1 MKFRDFLII
10 STTVMSMPL
19 VRKRGSDD
27 LFAWAGLLGAILFI
41 VHGFVVLPTL
51 PALIEDLKKEIQKDF
66 LEL

>member
-1 MKFRDFLII
+1 
-10 STTVMSMPL
+10 MSMPL